1 MTHFTWNVDPILL
14 DLGPLQLRWYGLLF
28 TGGFLI
34 GYYLMLWMYKREH
47 RDVRQLDRLLI
58 YMFAGAVIGARLG
71 HILFYQPEYYLAH
84 PLEILMIWKGGLASH
99 GGTVGMLIAC
109 YLFLRHT
116 SDPYLYFVDR
126 LTIPIAWGSMCI
138 RLGNFFNSEIL
149 GPVTDSWSGI
159 IFARVGPEPRHPAQ
173 LYEAVAYLL
182 TFLLL
187 LFLYKRK
194 AGIWANGFLTGS
206 MFVCI
211 FGARFVIE
219 FSKDEQADYVLN
231 LPLNVGQLLSIPF
244 IALGIYFLVYSY
256 KHTQGTSK
264 P

>member
-1 MTHFTWNVDPILL
+1 MSHFTWNVDPILL

-34 GYYLMLWMYKREH
+34 GYYLMQWMYRREH
-47 RDVRQLDRLLI
+47 KDVQQLDRLLI

-71 HILFYQPEYYLAH
+71 HVLFYQPEYYLAH
-84 PLEILMIWKGGLASH
+84 PLEIPMIWKGGLASH

-149 GPVTDSWSGI
+149 GPATDSRFGI
-159 IFARVGPEPRHPAQ
+159 IFARVGPQARHPAQ
-173 LYEAVAYLL
+173 LYEAAAYLF

-187 LFLYKRK
+187 VFLYKRK
-194 AGIWANGFLTGS
+194 AGIWGNGFLTGT
-206 MFVCI
+206 MFVSI
-211 FGARFVIE
+211 FGLRFLIE
-219 FSKDEQADYVLN
+219 FIKDEQADYVLHI
-231 LPLNVGQLLSIPF
+231 PFTVGQLLSIPF
-244 IALGIYFLVYSY
+244 ILLGLYFMYYSR
-256 KHTQGTSK
+256 KHSVRTTT
-264 P
+264 